1 VKKAFKVNK
10 AANIAM
16 AVIDTLKG
24 AVTAFT
30 SQILPNDP
38 TSVVRGAIAAAMV
51 TAAGIANIKKI
62 ASTQFKGASA
72 SSASGGMGSGGGGGV
87 QPATPQT
94 NLFGGGNNMNTLQ
107 GAQSVESQPQ
117 VVKAVVVESDIT
129 SSQSRIKRMEENAT
143 L

>member
-1 VKKAFKVNK
+1 
-10 AANIAM
+10 M

-24 AVTAFT
+24 GVSAYM
-30 SQILPNDP
+30 SQIVAGDP

-51 TAAGIANIKKI
+51 VAAGIANVKKI
-62 ASTQFKGASA
+62 ASTQFKGASV
-72 SSASGGMGSGGGGGV
+72 SGASGGAGASGGGGV

-94 NLFGGGNNMNTLQ
+94 NLFGQNNNMNTLQ

-117 VVKAVVVESDIT
+117 VIKAVVVESDIT
-129 SSQSRIKRMEENAT
+129 TSQSRVKRMEENAT

>member
-1 VKKAFKVNK
+1 
-10 AANIAM
+10 
-16 AVIDTLKG
+16 
-24 AVTAFT
+24 
-30 SQILPNDP
+30 
-38 TSVVRGAIAAAMV
+38 MV

-62 ASTQFKGASA
+62 AATQFKGASA
-72 SSASGGMGSGGGGGV
+72 SGAQGGAGSSGGGGV

-94 NLFGGGNNMNTLQ
+94 NLFGQANEMNTLQ
-107 GAQSVESQPQ
+107 GAQSVEAPQ